1 MTSWVTTMDVWSTHD
16 WYIDLG
22 ELVGQAN
29 ITVVGWRGEEG
40 EKKLM
45 DILVSGLDEGLLW

>member
-1 MTSWVTTMDVWSTHD
+1 MDVWSTHD

-40 EKKLM
+40 EEV
-45 DILVSGLDEGLLW
+45 DGYIGNWIG

>member
-1 MTSWVTTMDVWSTHD
+1 MDVWSTHD

-29 ITVVGWRGEEG
+29 ITSGGVEGRRGREEVYG
-40 EKKLM
+40 Y
-45 DILVSGLDEGLLW
+45 IGNWIG

>member
-1 MTSWVTTMDVWSTHD
+1 MDVWATHD

-29 ITVVGWRGEEG
+29 ITVVGLEGRSGGEEVDG
-40 EKKLM
+40 Y
-45 DILVSGLDEGLLW
+45 IGSWIG

>member
-1 MTSWVTTMDVWSTHD
+1 MDVWSTHD

-45 DILVSGLDEGLLW
+45 DILVTGLDEGLSW